1 MGYMC
6 CSCLK
11 IMYKIKYNMPMQIYV
26 QEVHSYE
33 ITLQNGKRN
42 DFSKCKSAVR
52 VLFRESEWEIK

>member
-1 MGYMC
+1 
-6 CSCLK
+6 
-11 IMYKIKYNMPMQIYV
+11 MQIYV